1 MDLPND
7 YLLWLQKNMSEDHA
21 DMPYVKGAI
30 AFQKADL

>member
-1 MDLPND
+1 MAS
-7 YLLWLQKNMSEDHA
+7 KNMSKNHA